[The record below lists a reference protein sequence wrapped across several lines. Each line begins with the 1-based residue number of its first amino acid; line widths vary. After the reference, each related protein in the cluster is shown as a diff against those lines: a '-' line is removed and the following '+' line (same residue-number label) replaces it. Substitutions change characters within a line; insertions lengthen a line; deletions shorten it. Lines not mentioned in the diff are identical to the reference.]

1 MTRQNRRWGLG
12 GAPACVLAFAFAIAS
27 LAACDR
33 GAAPSAGTP
42 AAAAGGSAQNASV
55 VPQPAEAQASGRSG
69 PADASTAIGGV
80 VTNQGSNN
88 AATGS
93 KPAPTAGDGAASAA
107 SR

>member
-1 MTRQNRRWGLG
+1 MG

-27 LAACDR
+27 LVACDR

-42 AAAAGGSAQNASV
+42 AAAGGSAQNASV